1 MANVLDVALEFA
13 AKNDVKKILAINLEI
28 GTLSDIVPPIAQDF
42 FGFIATG
49 TIAEGAKLNIV
60 RIPAVIKCRSCGL
73 EDDLDIDRPS
83 LVCPDCGS
91 KSLEPI
97 SGREYRI
104 ESIEVE

>member
-1 MANVLDVALEFA
+1 MANILDVALEFA
-13 AKNDVKKILAINLEI
+13 EKNDVEKVRAINLEI
-28 GTLSDIVPPIAQDF
+28 GALSDIVPQIAQDF
-42 FGFIATG
+42 FGFIARG
-49 TIAEGAKLNIV
+49 TIAEGAQVSIA

-73 EDDLDIDRPS
+73 EDDLDIDHPS

-91 KSLEPI
+91 KSLELV